1 LPHSEDKVLNPQ
13 SELAELAGLPDAA
26 IDLPRGALLISAL
39 LQPGLDPELHLRRLE
54 SLSIAAVASVTRD
67 APLRGRILALN
78 RFLFDEEGF
87 SGNLEDYYDPRNSF
101 LDQVLER
108 RTGIPITLSLL
119 YVEVARQVG
128 IPAFGVGFPG
138 HFLVRVGEADSTV
151 VLDPFSRGI
160 TLGEED
166 LDRRLVDVY
175 GEGALTIRANPA
187 LLRAATRRETLVRL
201 LANLKAIY
209 ARGGELQRS
218 LIAVDAI
225 LTLVPDS
232 PDDLRDRGLIYRE
245 LGYAPAA
252 LADLRRYSAV
262 SDDGE
267 SIAALAPIIAEL
279 EAGPVRVH

>member
-1 LPHSEDKVLNPQ
+1 MSSPQ
-13 SELAELAGLPDAA
+13 RQLAELAGLPDAA

-54 SLSIAAVASVTRD
+54 SLSIAAVESVARD
-67 APLRGRILALN
+67 GPLPERILALN

-87 SGNLEDYYDPRNSF
+87 SGNLDDYYDPRNSF

-119 YVEVARQVG
+119 YVELARQVG

-138 HFLVRVGEADSTV
+138 HFLVRVGQGGSTL
-151 VLDPFSRGI
+151 VLDPFARGAS
-160 TLGEED
+160 LGEED
-166 LDRRLVDVY
+166 LDRLLGDVY
-175 GEGALTIRANPA
+175 GAGAPTVRANPA
-187 LLRAATRRETLVRL
+187 VLRAATRRETLVRM

-209 ARGGELQRS
+209 ARQGDLQRG
-218 LIAVDAI
+218 LVTVNAI
-225 LTLVPDS
+225 LTLTPDS
-232 PDDLRDRGLIYRE
+232 PDDLRDRGLIYRQ

-252 LADLRRYSAV
+252 LADLRRFGAL

-267 SIAALAPIIAEL
+267 AIAALAPILAEL
-279 EAGPVRVH
+279 ESGSVRLH